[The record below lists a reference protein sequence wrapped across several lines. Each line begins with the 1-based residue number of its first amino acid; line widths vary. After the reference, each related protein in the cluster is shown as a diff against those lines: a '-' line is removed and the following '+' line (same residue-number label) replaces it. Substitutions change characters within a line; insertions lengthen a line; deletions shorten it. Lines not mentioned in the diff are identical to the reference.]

1 MNEQTQTPEYK
12 AEYDKAV
19 AELDA
24 QERPRGA
31 DGKFVA
37 KTEEVPAATLP
48 ETKDKPAEKVAD
60 KPAVEAKTEAP
71 DPMAELRAE
80 IARLDKVAKDNQA
93 WGTRNAQELAALR
106 KERDDAARKASRPKI
121 LDANP
126 ELEAAVRYVAGTPK
140 PEEEAADNARVAKW
154 KDAVNEVHPGIFD
167 KDLPNKDPELY
178 KALEARMQAVGI
190 EQWSNPFVA
199 IREITSEKLAHSQ
212 RQADK
217 RLADE
222 IEKVTRKGAMA
233 VPGSGATSVTG
244 SNADADAVARI
255 LNMSDAEFE
264 KERRKTLGY

>member
-1 MNEQTQTPEYK
+1 MNEQPQTPEYK

-37 KTEEVPAATLP
+37 KTEETPAATLP
-48 ETKDKPAEKVAD
+48 ETKDKPAEKVVD
-60 KPAVEAKTEAP
+60 KPVVEAKTEAP

-106 KERDDAARKASRPKI
+106 KEREDTARKAARPKI

-126 ELEAAVRYVAGTPK
+126 ELEAAVRYVAGAPK
-140 PEEEAADNARVAKW
+140 PDEEAPDTRVAKW
-154 KDAVNEVHPGIFD
+154 KQSVEEVHPGIFD

-222 IEKVTRKGAMA
+222 IEKVTRKGAMS
-233 VPGSGATSVTG
+233 VPGSGTTATG

-255 LNMSDAEFE
+255 RNMSDAEFE
-264 KERRKTLGY
+264 KERRKALGY